1 LDARAPSP
9 WGRLRRRAEFQRA
22 GKGRRVGAAA
32 FTLQANARPEGDP
45 AEGPRFGLTVTK
57 KTGNSPARNR
67 IRRRLREA
75 MRQVA
80 ALDAKP
86 DHDYVLMAR
95 REALAQPFD
104 ALVAEI
110 AAAVRRASAD
120 KRPARDG
127 RT

>member
-1 LDARAPSP
+1 LHAPAP
-9 WGRLRRRAEFQRA
+9 EAWGRLKKRAEFQRA
-22 GKGRRVGAAA
+22 GKGRRVGCGS
-32 FTLQANARPEGDP
+32 FTLQANARPQGDP
-45 AEGPRFGLTVTK
+45 AEGPRVGFTVTK
-57 KTGNSPARNR
+57 KTGNSPVRNR

-75 MRQVA
+75 VKRVA
-80 ALDAKP
+80 ALDAKA

-95 REALAQPFD
+95 REALALPFD

-120 KRPARDG
+120 KRPGRDG